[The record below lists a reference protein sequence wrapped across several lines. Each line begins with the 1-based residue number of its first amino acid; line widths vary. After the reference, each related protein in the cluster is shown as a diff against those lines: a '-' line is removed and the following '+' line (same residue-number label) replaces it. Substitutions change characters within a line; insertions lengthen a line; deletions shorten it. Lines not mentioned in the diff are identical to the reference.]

1 MYIEI
6 RLKNIIAA
14 DDIAP
19 IAKIFLPS
27 FPTPSIERK
36 NPIEA
41 IIGAK
46 LILAR
51 IVNVSE

>member
-14 DDIAP
+14 DEIAP

-27 FPTPSIERK
+27 FPTPSIDRK

-46 LILAR
+46 LIFAR